1 MCTFLGNHVGELNCG
16 HIRMGHWVCSTSLAP
31 PNLTVNPITVIYH
44 LICTDALVLTQLSS
58 AVVCVNVCV
67 CVYMFTMHVR

>member
-1 MCTFLGNHVGELNCG
+1 MGILG
-16 HIRMGHWVCSTSLAP
+16 WVTGLVQLLQHLLIC
-31 PNLTVNPITVIYH
+31 TVNPITVTYH
-44 LICTDALVLTQLSS
+44 LICTDALVLTQLSN